1 MKSLKAFF
9 AQGFRIKGFSTL
21 TFFLATALPFMI
33 VATANSNPSDQIQLA
48 TPYTQPDEQVFPAV
62 AAQMVDVGCFGSFNG
77 FLFSFSIGAFESC
90 WAPIY
95 SIHICYSTGNR
106 VTAISC
112 PAGWRIDDSPG
123 NLIEDKS
130 IIFLTQNNPINP
142 GQVGGPFV
150 LYSETNHLRISW
162 YPTDANGNLLGK
174 VSMETLT
181 CATPTDATTWGQ
193 VKALYR

>member
-1 MKSLKAFF
+1 MKALRVLFS
-9 AQGFRIKGFSTL
+9 QGFGIKGLSIL
-21 TFFLATALPFMI
+21 TIFLASLLPVLI
-33 VATANSNPSDQIQLA
+33 AATANSNPPDQIQLA

-62 AAQMVDVGCFGSFNG
+62 AAQIVDVSCFASFSG

-95 SIHICYSTGNR
+95 SIHICYTTPSR

-130 IIFLTQNNPINP
+130 INFLTQNNPINP

-150 LYSETNHLRISW
+150 LYSESNHLRISW
-162 YPTDANGNLLGK
+162 YPTDSNGNLLGK